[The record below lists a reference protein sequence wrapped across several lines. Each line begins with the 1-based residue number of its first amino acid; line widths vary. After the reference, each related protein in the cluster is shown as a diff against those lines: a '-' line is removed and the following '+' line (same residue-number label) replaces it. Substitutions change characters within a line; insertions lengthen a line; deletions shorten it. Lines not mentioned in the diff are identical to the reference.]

1 MKKLVIGT
9 ANFNKNYGLL
19 KSKIYKNSIFKKI
32 FKIASKSR
40 IHYIDTAID
49 YNQPVQFFK
58 NVNFEKVKIFTKI
71 KLSKNQINNTPQKYE
86 KNIFKELKKFKLKYI
101 ECILLHHP
109 NDIKSNQGQKLI
121 ETLKKLKKKKIIKK
135 IGVSIYEPKE
145 LDFILKKFKPDLVQ
159 VPLNVFDTR
168 ILKSKYFDII
178 RKKK

>member
-121 ETLKKLKKKKIIKK
+121 ETLKKLKKKK
-135 IGVSIYEPKE
+135 
-145 LDFILKKFKPDLVQ
+145 
-159 VPLNVFDTR
+159 
-168 ILKSKYFDII
+168 
-178 RKKK
+178 